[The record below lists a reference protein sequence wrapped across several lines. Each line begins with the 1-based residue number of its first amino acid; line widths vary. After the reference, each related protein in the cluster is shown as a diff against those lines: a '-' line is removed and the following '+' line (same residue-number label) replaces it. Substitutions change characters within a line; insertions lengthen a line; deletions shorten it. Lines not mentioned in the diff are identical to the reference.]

1 MGCFVKIKLQIMIIN
16 IIYKKIKFNKD
27 NRIIEANRISPIKI
41 LKLKSSSRL
50 NNHTNDLSQIENEK
64 FILIYNYL

>member
-1 MGCFVKIKLQIMIIN
+1 MIIN

-50 NNHTNDLSQIENEK
+50 NNNTNDLSQIENEK

>member
-1 MGCFVKIKLQIMIIN
+1 MIIN